1 MLGVGITAVCENFRR
16 ISEFYTD
23 YAFIQDVLMRDNIR
37 FARKRMN
44 AAAKHSIK
52 GKTKKAN
59 QFKNYVKVR
68 SEAKVSIGRP
78 QKESQEYRDQ
88 QGESAK
94 QNSIMYVITNM
105 NSTFH
110 VCIRLCGNLGDRCFT
125 PVINAV
131 LTRDAIQLLKPLQNG
146 TLQ

>member
-1 MLGVGITAVCENFRR
+1 
-16 ISEFYTD
+16 
-23 YAFIQDVLMRDNIR
+23 MRDNIR

-78 QKESQEYRDQ
+78 
-88 QGESAK
+88 
-94 QNSIMYVITNM
+94 
-105 NSTFH
+105 
-110 VCIRLCGNLGDRCFT
+110 
-125 PVINAV
+125 
-131 LTRDAIQLLKPLQNG
+131 
-146 TLQ
+146 